1 MEDRKL
7 VWRTVVDDLQDVV
20 LESYLV
26 ENLLDYL
33 KGVAGDLEGRGRED
47 GGSREDQVDGS
58 SLELVDG
65 DGSVKDYL

>member
-20 LESYLV
+20 LESCLL

-47 GGSREDQVDGS
+47 GGSREDQEDGS
-58 SLELVDG
+58 SLELEDG
-65 DGSVKDYL
+65 DGSVKDCL

>member
-33 KGVAGDLEGRGRED
+33 KGVAGDL
-47 GGSREDQVDGS
+47 
-58 SLELVDG
+58 
-65 DGSVKDYL
+65 